1 MAETTVAMQPK
12 EGGRP
17 GTPAGI
23 PPRVSDKPQKAFVIS
38 FSKGGLDIER
48 EGIQAVA
55 DGRLKLPDLGRMV
68 KEGILRRE
76 GGRTIINVRYGSNS
90 SESISWNN
98 ISAAIKQ
105 SNDSAA
111 SNMLLCFNTLLTHPL
126 SLQRANAER
135 LSVIEQLNELGYMV
149 FVPDYGLPNLE
160 SVLGRARLH
169 ARVFNARFP
178 PAIGRLGDLQRTKEI
193 PSSIFWTRDLWYRF
207 NGSRIMRYGRN
218 GENAIGEGGMLVPIN
233 QKSTLV
239 SETIH
244 KSPGVLALSA
254 KGHRFYTLKDGIQFL
269 PKLSSIYRAE
279 VYKTM
284 DHVDLFVGVVGDVML
299 VEPSYFTGLNKT
311 VLKQAA
317 RDNGLKIVFVQED
330 ESKLLA
336 ANFLIL
342 GDRKVLMNKSARKTA
357 ELLRQNGID
366 VVATRVELKANA
378 LAEGGVRCFANEL

>member
-1 MAETTVAMQPK
+1 MAEMTVAMQPK
-12 EGGRP
+12 EGRP
-17 GTPAGI
+17 GMPTGI
-23 PPRVSDKPQKAFVIS
+23 MPRVSGKPQKAFVIS

-48 EGIQAVA
+48 DGLRAVA

-68 KEGILRRE
+68 KDGILRRE
-76 GGRTIINVRYGSNS
+76 GGRTIINVKYGSS
-90 SESISWNN
+90 SESFSWDNV
-98 ISAAIKQ
+98 SAAIKQ
-105 SNDSAA
+105 SSDSAA

-135 LSVIEQLNELGYMV
+135 LSVIEQLDELGYRV

-178 PAIGRLGDLQRTKEI
+178 PALGRLGDLQRTKEI

-207 NGSRIMRYGRN
+207 NGSRIMRYGRD

-233 QKSTLV
+233 QGSTLV
-239 SETIH
+239 SETIR
-244 KSPGVLALSA
+244 KSPGILALSA
-254 KGHRFYTLKDGIQFL
+254 KGHRFYTLRDGIQFL

-284 DHVDLFVGVVGDVML
+284 DHVDLFVGVVDDVML
-299 VEPSYFTGLNKT
+299 VEPGYFAGLNKT

-317 RDNGLKIVFVQED
+317 RDNGLKIVFVQEG